1 MGSKLN
7 RNADSMTRRKV
18 VTGLA
23 LAVVWPWTCH
33 AQQAAK
39 AKIIG
44 FLGASSAET
53 AGPWI
58 AAFVKRLGELGWTE
72 GKNVTIEY
80 RWAEANTERYS
91 EIAAELASRN
101 VDVIV
106 TWASAPV
113 LAAKRTTTTIPIV
126 FAAQMDPVGAGVVAS
141 LAHPGGNIT
150 GMSIQQTD
158 TAGKRIELLREIV
171 PKLARLAVIANA
183 GAPGAMLEMQEVV
196 KTARSLGLEAIPIKV
211 RQAVEIF
218 SSIESL
224 KNRADALYVATDP
237 LVFNNRV
244 KINTMARA
252 KLLPTIYG
260 SRDYADAGAL
270 MSYGPN
276 WADLFRHAAEQV
288 DKVLRGT
295 KPADIP
301 VEQPTKFDLVINATT
316 AKALGIDLPMSLI
329 ARADEVI
336 E

>member
-1 MGSKLN
+1 
-7 RNADSMTRRKV
+7 MTRRGIV
-18 VTGLA
+18 AGFV
-23 LAVVWPWTCH
+23 LAVLWAWVGL

-39 AKIIG
+39 TIG
-44 FLGASSAET
+44 FLGASSADT
-53 AGPWI
+53 AGPWV
-58 AAFVKRLGELGWTE
+58 AAFVRRLRELGWIE
-72 GKNVTIEY
+72 GKNVIIEY
-80 RWAEANTERYS
+80 RWAEARTERYS

-113 LAAKRTTTTIPIV
+113 LAAKHTTTTIPIV

-141 LAHPGGNIT
+141 LARPGGNVT

-158 TAGKRIELLREIV
+158 TAGKRIELLREIT
-171 PKLARLAVIANA
+171 PKLARLAVMANA
-183 GAPGAMLEMQEVV
+183 DAPGAMLEMQEVV
-196 KTARSLGLEAIPIKV
+196 RTARNLGLEAIPIEV
-211 RQAVEIF
+211 RQADEIF
-218 SSIESL
+218 SSIGSL
-224 KNRADALYVATDP
+224 KDRADALYVATDP

-244 KINTMARA
+244 RINAMARA
-252 KLLPTIYG
+252 QLLPTIYG
-260 SRDYADAGAL
+260 SREYVDAGAL

-301 VEQPTKFDLVINATT
+301 VEQPTKFDLVVNAKT
-316 AKALGIDLPMSLI
+316 AKALGIELPGSLI